1 MAFAIVQSI
10 LLVVEVHHTLF
21 PRTGAAWLSPSNRD
35 QQLTYPLV
43 DKGCLKLKSRFI

>member
-10 LLVVEVHHTLF
+10 LLVVKVHHALF
-21 PRTGAAWLSPSNRD
+21 PCTGAAWLSPSNHD
-35 QQLTYPLV
+35 QQLKYPLV